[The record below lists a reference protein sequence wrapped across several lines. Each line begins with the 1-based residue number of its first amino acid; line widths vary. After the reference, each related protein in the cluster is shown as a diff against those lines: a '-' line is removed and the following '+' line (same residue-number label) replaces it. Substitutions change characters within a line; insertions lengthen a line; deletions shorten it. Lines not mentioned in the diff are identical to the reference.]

1 MGSFPPIPRKALVV
15 LAVLAFVVFLLW
27 TTLSAQK
34 VECQVCVN
42 FGNERNCATA
52 TASDETEA
60 ARSAQTTACG
70 VLARGMTA
78 SIACANTPPSVRQ
91 CRVR

>member
-1 MGSFPPIPRKALVV
+1 MTAKGKGLV
-15 LAVLAFVVFLLW
+15 LAGLIAFVAFLLW

-34 VECQVCVN
+34 VECHMCVE

-52 TASDETEA
+52 TASSETEA
-60 ARSAQTTACG
+60 ARSAQSTACG

-78 SIACANTPPSVRQ
+78 SIACANTPPISRQ

>member
-1 MGSFPPIPRKALVV
+1 MTARGKGLVV
-15 LAVLAFVVFLLW
+15 AGLIAFVAFLLW

-34 VECQVCVN
+34 VECQMCVE

-52 TASDETEA
+52 TASTETEA
-60 ARSAQTTACG
+60 AQSAQSTACG

-78 SIACANTPPSVRQ
+78 SIACGNTTPVSRQ

>member
-1 MGSFPPIPRKALVV
+1 MTARGKGLV
-15 LAVLAFVVFLLW
+15 AVGLIAFVVFLLW

-34 VECQVCVN
+34 AECQMCVE
-42 FGNERNCATA
+42 FGNGRNCATA
-52 TASDETEA
+52 TASTESEA
-60 ARSAQTTACG
+60 ARSAQSTACG

-78 SIACANTPPSVRQ
+78 SIACANTPPVSRQ